1 MAPALPYIAVGTSVL
16 AATQASAIGKF
27 NQAVLNRNAQ
37 VAEQEADQARK
48 LGYYNIQ
55 KFNQQFEKLQSKTK
69 VGLLKSGVELSGTAL
84 KILQSNAEQAELNR
98 DVIEYN
104 SNVAAAR
111 KLEEANFARITGN
124 LRRMEGRLAA
134 LGYIS
139 QAGTSLMSTN
149 QVFGGGSPQGQFGS
163 TANNITFSNYS

>member
-1 MAPALPYIAVGTSVL
+1 MAPALPYIAAGTSVL

-27 NQAVLNRNAQ
+27 NQAVQNRNAQ

-69 VGLLKSGVELSGTAL
+69 VGLLKSGVTLEGTAL

-98 DVIEYN
+98 DMIEYN
-104 SNVAAAR
+104 SNVAALR
-111 KLEEANFARITGN
+111 KDEEANFARITGN
-124 LRRMEGRLAA
+124 LRRMEGRLA
-134 LGYIS
+134 
-139 QAGTSLMSTN
+139 T
-149 QVFGGGSPQGQFGS
+149 
-163 TANNITFSNYS
+163 